1 MHLHNVFYG
10 LIVPFVEITRSTT
23 GVGIPHHLQ

>member
-10 LIVPFVEITRSTT
+10 LVPFVEITRSTT